1 MERIGIIRHQA
12 GLVLRLIDT
21 ATGQEIQQA
30 ERLFWRN
37 GKPLRPMSRPDGKLI
52 FLAFPPEACEL
63 TVQVAHYLPQTVTL
77 TEAQLT
83 QRPPLVELHCIPD
96 ASYTARW
103 PCHTLEGEYPAIT
116 ELDAVRCS
124 DTACLIRSFEERKRM
139 LTVFN
144 PHHLMLERTF
154 YAVVN
159 PDADTYEPIRIEKQV
174 DDQRFRVA
182 ELLQQP
188 FRNHFPVARRVLGA
202 VPEPHRYVLRVPAD
216 SSSPRWLV
224 RWRSGGV
231 DRFQLV
237 DFLLPETTRLR
248 SPPAEEE
255 PSHS

>member
-1 MERIGIIRHQA
+1 MERIEIIRHQA
-12 GLVLRLIDT
+12 GLILRLLDT

-30 ERLFWRN
+30 EWVFLRN
-37 GKPLRPMSRPDGKLI
+37 GKPVRPMSRSDGKLI

-63 TVQVAHYLPQTVTL
+63 TVRVAHYLPQTVSL

-96 ASYTARW
+96 ASYAARW

-139 LTVFN
+139 VTVFN

-154 YAVVN
+154 YAIVN
-159 PDADTYEPIRIEKQV
+159 PDAGHYEPIQIEQQV
-174 DDQRFRVA
+174 DDQRFRLA
-182 ELLQQP
+182 EPLQQP
-188 FRNHFPVARRVLGA
+188 FHNHFPVARRVLGA
-202 VPEPHRYVLRVPAD
+202 VSQPNRYVLRVPAD
-216 SSSPRWLV
+216 SSSPRWIV
-224 RWRSGGV
+224 RWRSSGV

-248 SPPAEEE
+248 SPPAEEDA
-255 PSHS
+255 PNS